1 MTAQRTRLESLSA
14 DERAALSW
22 HLHSGLSVGQIA
34 RRMQQSPDSVMRLIL
49 RGSRT
54 LFGTRPWGDQA
65 SALDAGPPPLI
76 EREQPRR

>member
-1 MTAQRTRLESLSA
+1 MTAKRTRLESLSA

-34 RRMQQSPDSVMRLIL
+34 RRMQRSPDSVVQLIL

-54 LFGTRPWGDQA
+54 LFGTRPWGDQT
-65 SALDAGPPPLI
+65 SALGVRQPLLN
-76 EREQPRR
+76 EGRRQHP

>member
-1 MTAQRTRLESLSA
+1 MTTQRTRLESLSA
-14 DERAALSW
+14 DERSALSW

-34 RRMQQSPDSVMRLIL
+34 RRMQQSPDSVVRLIL

-65 SALDAGPPPLI
+65 SALDAGPPLLI
-76 EREQPRR
+76 ERGQPRR